1 MQEVRGKLKKKEIEL
16 ITIKLKILIMKYL
29 LFVFVIF
36 ISCNN
41 KSEVQTL
48 KNKNGLFAEL
58 VLPDTVY
65 INEKYSAHINYK
77 NDLDTITTRLD
88 DINKYR
94 IIDYYFTTTDRVL
107 KSDKDLLKIVNDTAY
122 ADNNTKIPIYKI
134 IFKKLGKN
142 YIDGIIKDEVII
154 AKGGILKDGTMG
166 DRIITHE
173 ARLTKAVYVIER
185 KRNVSKQMASFI
197 NK

>member
-1 MQEVRGKLKKKEIEL
+1 
-16 ITIKLKILIMKYL
+16 MKYL